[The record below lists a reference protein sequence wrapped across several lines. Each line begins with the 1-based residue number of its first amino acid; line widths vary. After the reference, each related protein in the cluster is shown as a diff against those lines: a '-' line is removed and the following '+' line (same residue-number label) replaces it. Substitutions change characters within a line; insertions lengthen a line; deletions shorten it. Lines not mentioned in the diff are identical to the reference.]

1 MIKNLDRE
9 TLSAYADG
17 ALDAQDAADVE
28 AALKDRPSAREELR
42 WIEDSRALLREA
54 YDDIA
59 AEAPPVHIRAAL
71 TAGGAAGSGGR
82 PAGRGPQGGIRAWGL
97 QALAASLLAF
107 MIGLPSGYLLSDRQH
122 AEVMAR
128 MDALR
133 AADQQAMAAA
143 VADAL
148 EKHMSGNTV
157 DWQVPASGSRGAVTP
172 IRSFRNSDGE
182 WCREY
187 RQVTTAGGGETLRHG
202 IACRGQNGSWQ
213 TRVIAL
219 DEAS

>member
-1 MIKNLDRE
+1 MTKDLDRD

-17 ALDAQDAADVE
+17 ALDSAAAAEVE
-28 AALKDRPSAREELR
+28 AALAASPAAREELR
-42 WIEDSRALLREA
+42 WIEQSRSLLRDA
-54 YDDIA
+54 YGDIA
-59 AEAPPVHIRAAL
+59 AEPL
-71 TAGGAAGSGGR
+71 
-82 PAGRGPQGGIRAWGL
+82 PAG
-97 QALAASLLAF
+97 LAASLAGAGKDAGGKTPAEARSGGIRSWGLPALVASLIAF

-122 AEVMAR
+122 AEALAR
-128 MDALR
+128 MEALR
-133 AADQQAMAAA
+133 AADRQAMAEA

-148 EKHMSGNTV
+148 EKHVSGKTV

-187 RQVTTAGGGETLRHG
+187 RQVTLTADGENLRHG
-202 IACRGQNGSWQ
+202 IACRSQEGAWQ

-219 DEAS
+219 DETS